1 MVKQCIIIHQSELL
15 LLQIQVSRVISQ
27 LSDGGR
33 DGLSTRTLT
42 CFKATNR
49 PVLKTLMDRLRILL
63 LYKLEPHIL
72 GEYKQL
78 HSSAEEGWSWCRFQ
92 WNIIAVVV
100 TPSWNTELSQ
110 AWPITY
116 THTQTETRL
125 TYNSA
130 NLRLNNKKNRNK
142 LFWKGLQD

>member
-1 MVKQCIIIHQSELL
+1 MHHQSEVL

-33 DGLSTRTLT
+33 DGLSTWTLT

-49 PVLKTLMDRLRILL
+49 PVLKALMDRLRMLL

-78 HSSAEEGWSWCRFQ
+78 HSSAERRGGVGVGFNGILLQ
-92 WNIIAVVV
+92 
-100 TPSWNTELSQ
+100 LSSRQ
-110 AWPITY
+110 VG
-116 THTQTETRL
+116 TQCSRRL
-125 TYNSA
+125 
-130 NLRLNNKKNRNK
+130 
-142 LFWKGLQD
+142 GP

>member
-1 MVKQCIIIHQSELL
+1 M
-15 LLQIQVSRVISQ
+15 ISQ

-49 PVLKTLMDRLRILL
+49 PVLKTLMDRLRMLL

-78 HSSAEEGWSWCRFQ
+78 HCSAEEGWSWCRFQ

-100 TPSWNTELSQ
+100 TPSRNTELSQ
-110 AWPITY
+110 DWPIMFTD
-116 THTQTETRL
+116 TQTESRL
-125 TYNSA
+125 TYNCA
-130 NLRLNNKKNRNK
+130 HLRLNNQKTRTNCSGKVCEIEP
-142 LFWKGLQD
+142 